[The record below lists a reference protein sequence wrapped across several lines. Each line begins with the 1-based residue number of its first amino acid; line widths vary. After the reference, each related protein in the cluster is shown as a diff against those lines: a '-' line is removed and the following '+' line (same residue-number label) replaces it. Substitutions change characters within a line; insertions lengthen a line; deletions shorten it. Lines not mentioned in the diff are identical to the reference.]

1 MTPNT
6 AAIIV
11 AGGRGLRFGGAVR
24 KQYLL
29 LKRKPIVWWS
39 LQAFEKSPSIRWVIL
54 VVPADD
60 IPDLR
65 LKERTWRFHKLLQ
78 IVAGGASRADSVRQG
93 LSALPEGCRY
103 VAVHDA
109 VRPLVTPRL
118 IEETLRQARRFR
130 AAIAA
135 SPSKDTVKLAGPS
148 GCIQSTPSRDLV
160 WLAQTPQTFER
171 TLLERAHR
179 EGRRLAAT
187 DDAMLVERLGVKV
200 KLVESSADNM
210 KITTPMD
217 LMIARAVIASEAKQS
232 LKTDRH
238 ARPRRPRS
246 R

>member
-29 LKRKPIVWWS
+29 LKRKPILWWS
-39 LQAFEKSPSIRWVIL
+39 LRAFEKSPSIRWVIL

-65 LKERTWRFHKLLQ
+65 LKARAWRFHKLLQ
-78 IVAGGASRADSVRQG
+78 IVAGGRTRADSVRQG
-93 LSALPEGCRY
+93 LSALPRDSRY

-135 SPSKDTVKLAGPS
+135 SPSKDTVKLADRS
-148 GCIQSTPSRDLV
+148 GRVQSTPSRDLV

-171 TLLERAHR
+171 TLLERAHKA
-179 EGRRLAAT
+179 GRRLAAT

-200 KLVESSADNM
+200 KLVEAPAENI
-210 KITTPMD
+210 KITRPAD
-217 LMIARAVIASEAKQS
+217 LVLANMIWGNHV
-232 LKTDRH
+232 
-238 ARPRRPRS
+238 
-246 R
+246 